1 MGNFTNTVESFN
13 NNGIH
18 FFDGSIVF
26 EPGDGNYDSGDVT
39 VFGIGQQGSFWYSA
53 TNNQLYVS
61 RTTGATTSLGLSGPL

>member
-1 MGNFTNTVESFN
+1 MGNFTSTVESFN

-26 EPGDGNYDSGDVT
+26 LPGDGNYDSGDVT

-61 RTTGATTSLGLSGPL
+61 PTTGATLSLGLAGPI

>member
-1 MGNFTNTVESFN
+1 MGNFDSTVESFN

-26 EPGDGNYDSGDVT
+26 ADGDAAYDAGDVT
-39 VFGIGQQGSFWYSA
+39 VFSIGQQGSFWYSA

-61 RTTGATTSLGLSGPL
+61 RTTGGTTSLGLTGPI

>member
-26 EPGDGNYDSGDVT
+26 QPGDGNYDSGDVT

-53 TNNQLYVS
+53 VNNRLYVS
-61 RTTGATTSLGLSGPL
+61 PTTGATLSLGLTGPL